1 MKPLLDSRSWEAGEG
16 RSRDEEIE
24 EARLM
29 YASSSDYDSSD
40 SDEESDGDD
49 PEENNQECY
58 CAACLENGVDED
70 APDDEDAAEEGVEVE
85 VSAIENVAAG
95 IDENVG
101 KNVDVEKNDSDSHSS
116 LTSVVDVNVGENDLD
131 SHSSLSY

>member
-16 RSRDEEIE
+16 RSMEEEIE

-40 SDEESDGDD
+40 SDEESDADD
-49 PEENNQECY
+49 PEDYNQVCY

-70 APDDEDAAEEGVEVE
+70 APDDEDAADEDVEVE
-85 VSAIENVAAG
+85 VGAVENVAAG

-101 KNVDVEKNDSDSHSS
+101 KNIDVEKNDLGSHSS
-116 LTSVVDVNVGENDLD
+116 FTSVVDANVGDNDLD